1 MGNSKMWVSTFN
13 LLTLGMKGKRE
24 QMEMLARQMRSGVG
38 RIRAEGW
45 KEGSVLAC
53 VLWNSLLWF
62 VAEVTVREPGC
73 HCLRPAT
80 VCGRLYRNANM
91 LQFFPS
97 FSSSLPLGQF
107 VFSSDFCHHSA
118 KQCSA
123 EEDAVE
129 TQRSELENSSVR
141 DQPGH
146 CAGTRA
152 KHQ

>member
-1 MGNSKMWVSTFN
+1 MWVSMFN

-62 VAEVTVREPGC
+62 VAEVTVRKPGC

-80 VCGRLYRNANM
+80 VCGRLCRHANM
-91 LQFFPS
+91 VQFFPS

-107 VFSSDFCHHSA
+107 VCLLLGGLPPLC
-118 KQCSA
+118 QTVLC
-123 EEDAVE
+123 
-129 TQRSELENSSVR
+129 RGGCCR
-141 DQPGH
+141 DTEIR
-146 CAGTRA
+146 AGKFLCERPA
-152 KHQ
+152 RPLCWYKG